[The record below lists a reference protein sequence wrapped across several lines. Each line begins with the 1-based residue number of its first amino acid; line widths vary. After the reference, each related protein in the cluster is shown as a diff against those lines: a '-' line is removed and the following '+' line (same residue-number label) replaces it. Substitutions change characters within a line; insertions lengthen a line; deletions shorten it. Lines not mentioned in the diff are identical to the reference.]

1 MAANGL
7 TVGTTNMPYL
17 ATPTILLQRDLYHKL
32 IDKYQDDE
40 WLEILTDSNSNK
52 IFTPS
57 KEAAT
62 VPTYYSFFN
71 SPLYSVLNLGGASPA
86 TVTNGG
92 TTTASLSVLS
102 STMWNSFVVGSLLYS
117 SGGNVWR
124 CTSKGTSTT
133 AVLDTVSGSA
143 PSVALTNAMVL
154 SVFSNAQKESS
165 EGASPVR
172 WDVDSIG
179 NYIQLFNNSISVTD
193 VESMSMIEIS
203 VDGKPYLL
211 PYEMIRGMQKHR
223 GDISLATLIGQISS
237 STALFTN
244 GSVDATS
251 ASGYNYQTTRGLD
264 QYISSAG
271 GGIGSL
277 AVSNTV
283 TLSDIRTLN
292 SALTAARAPLD
303 YFAIGAQ
310 DTISQYSDFLKNLP
324 SSSASQPAGTGVN
337 SARVMVNGTE
347 INLEVEK
354 FNYGGRTF
362 SFKPINAFSNTQVI
376 NFDDGTGAKMAPAT
390 SLYLL
395 PSGMTPVQG
404 EGRVPYFRYRYM
416 KPQGGLNNASANKT
430 VTDTTVEAM
439 TGFLA
444 PVPTSRTKELV
455 VEWVSNMGFELFNS
469 NKFYRLN
476 SITS

>member
-57 KEAAT
+57 KEAASI
-62 VPTYYSFFN
+62 PTYYSFFN
-71 SPLYSVLNLGGASPA
+71 SPLYSTLNLTNANVTTGGSAS
-86 TVTNGG
+86 
-92 TTTASLSVLS
+92 TTITGMS
-102 STMWNSFVVGSLLYS
+102 STQINAVVAGSLLYAPGS
-117 SGGNVWR
+117 NVWR
-124 CTSKGTSTT
+124 VATVDSTT
-133 AVLDTVSGSA
+133 QITIATVSGVA
-143 PSVALTNAMVL
+143 PTTTLTNSMIL

-165 EGASPVR
+165 EGATPQR

-179 NYIQLFNNSISVTD
+179 NYIQLFNNAISVTD
-193 VESMSMIEIS
+193 VESMSMIEIA

-211 PYEMIRGMQKHR
+211 PYEMIRGIQKHR
-223 GDISLATLIGQISS
+223 GDISLATLIGQISN
-237 STALFTN
+237 STALFIN
-244 GSVDATS
+244 GGVDATPT
-251 ASGYNYQTTRGLD
+251 SGYNYQTTRGLD
-264 QYISSAG
+264 QYITSAG
-271 GGIGSL
+271 GGVGSL
-277 AVSNTV
+277 AVNNTV

-310 DTISQYSDFLKNLP
+310 DVISQYSDFLKNLG
-324 SSSASQPAGTGVN
+324 SSSASQPSGTGVN

-354 FNYGGRTF
+354 FNYGGRNF

-376 NFDDGTGAKMAPAT
+376 NFDDGTGSKMAPAT

-395 PSGMTPVQG
+395 PNGMTPVQG

-444 PVPTSRTKELV
+444 PVPTSRTKQLV

-476 SITS
+476 SIAS